1 MINDK
6 RRYTDNEISDDDYI
20 YDDFE
25 DGIEEI
31 ELKFDEETEEASET
45 DNESLKPES
54 EIVGIQEEKAALED
68 DEPLDGEP
76 EPSDNKPYRKIII
89 AMFAVVVL
97 LFAAVALVYNR
108 MPNKKAVNLYDYYEI
123 GENETKLI
131 YDCKPVKGG
140 IINKDG
146 VYYISNEF
154 LCNNIS
160 DRFYYDREG
169 QQLLYT
175 DANNIYSSPVGTS
188 EWSTGES
195 VSQYKNTISFVE
207 NDILYIELDFVA
219 DRYPIYYEIDANPDR
234 ISIMQGNTV
243 LRCPEFDKK
252 AIVHENDSIKSKV
265 MDISPYDGNTKWG
278 IMEEAGRWTKLCS
291 VNGLVGYVK
300 SEYITSIKEVEF
312 TAKCEK
318 TEYTNQVR
326 DHKIELVWHGV
337 YGEADNARIAELL
350 KDAKG
355 VNVISPTW
363 YQIINEN
370 GEMSSFAEE
379 EYVQYIHSL
388 GMEIWPLVNDFTSTS
403 GEGWDEKNLLSSY
416 KSRTNLIS
424 NIMNEINKYGF
435 DGFNIDMEKVP
446 KDCKEHFT
454 QFIRELSVSMRN
466 AGKVLSV
473 DNYVP
478 REYNAQYNRKAQG
491 ECVDYVIVMGYD
503 EHYAGCEEAGSV
515 ASIQFVAD
523 GIYATCDLVPEEK
536 VLNALPFYTRMFM
549 EATDGSSDELQSK
562 AYGMESAEKTVEE
575 LGLNKVW
582 DNEVQQYVAEGI
594 VGGIKYSIWLE
605 DEKSIEAK
613 MKVVRESGIGGI
625 AAWEL
630 SSAKSTIWD
639 IIKMN

>member
-6 RRYTDNEISDDDYI
+6 RRYTDNEITDDDYI
-20 YDDFE
+20 DDDFD

-31 ELKFDEETEEASET
+31 ELKLDEEASDTGEET
-45 DNESLKPES
+45 PQPES
-54 EIVGIQEEKAALED
+54 EISEAKVDEDVSEEED
-68 DEPLDGEP
+68 LLDEES
-76 EPSDNKPYRKIII
+76 EPSGNKPYRKIII
-89 AMFAVVVL
+89 AMFAAVVL
-97 LFAAVALVYNR
+97 LFAAVALVYNL

-131 YDCKPVKGG
+131 YECKPVKGG
-140 IINKDG
+140 IINRDG
-146 VYYISNEF
+146 VYYISNNF
-154 LCNNIS
+154 LCKNIS
-160 DRFYYDREG
+160 DRFYYDIEG

-175 DANNIYSSPVGTS
+175 DANNICSSPVGTS
-188 EWSTGES
+188 EWSYGGS
-195 VSQYKNTISFVE
+195 VSNYKNIISIVE
-207 NDILYIELDFVA
+207 NDTLYIELDFVA
-219 DRYPIYYEIDANPDR
+219 DRYPIYYEVENNPDR
-234 ISIMQGNTV
+234 ISIMNGNSIM
-243 LRCPEFDKK
+243 RCLEFDKK
-252 AIVHENDSIKSKV
+252 AIVHESDSIKSRV
-265 MDISPYDGNTKWG
+265 MDISPYDGNTIWG
-278 IMEEAGRWTKLCS
+278 FVEEAGQWTMICS
-291 VNGLVGYVK
+291 VDGRTGYVK
-300 SEYITSIKEVEF
+300 SKYITSSKEIAF
-312 TAKCEK
+312 STRCEK
-318 TEYTNQVR
+318 TEYPNQVR

-337 YGEADNARIAELL
+337 YGDADNDRIAELL

-370 GEMSSFAEE
+370 GEMSSFADE

-388 GMEIWPLVNDFTSTS
+388 GIEIWPLVNDFTSTS

-416 KSRTNLIS
+416 KARTNLIS
-424 NIMNEINKYGF
+424 NIMNEINRYGF

-515 ASIQFVAD
+515 ASIQFVTE
-523 GIYATCDLVPEEK
+523 GIYSTLESVPEKK

-549 EATDGSSDELQSK
+549 EATDGSSNELQSK
-562 AYGMESAEKTVEE
+562 AYGMEGAEKIVAE

-582 DNEVQQYVAEGI
+582 DDEVQQYVAEGI

-605 DEKSIEAK
+605 EERSMKAK
-613 MKVVRESGIGGI
+613 MEVVRESGIGGI
-625 AAWEL
+625 AAWDLGSE
-630 SSAKSTIWD
+630 KSTIWD
-639 IIKMN
+639 IIKME